1 LLLQQRREA
10 PRHARVFA
18 PSCRPIA
25 PVAVVRARLPLHFD
39 VSHNGDTRVL
49 VECWSLGIPEVPAF
63 AGGGVPIALDDPP
76 PTFAWVPEKRPS
88 SELLIQSVVEQ
99 MKRPRTD
106 HCTIVIGPAS
116 DDRVQDADQVCLRG
130 RLVLTDQRR
139 QRCLVAFHR
148 LLTWPNERFEAPSS
162 RRVVLARAILAHLEP
177 KKVEACFALDL
188 FKR

>member
-1 LLLQQRREA
+1 MTVTMNRRQVAIPVVRPIAIAVMEFDQVFWREEESARLAVPCLLLQQRREA

-88 SELLIQSVVEQ
+88 SELLIQSVV
-99 MKRPRTD
+99 
-106 HCTIVIGPAS
+106 
-116 DDRVQDADQVCLRG
+116 
-130 RLVLTDQRR
+130 
-139 QRCLVAFHR
+139 
-148 LLTWPNERFEAPSS
+148 
-162 RRVVLARAILAHLEP
+162 
-177 KKVEACFALDL
+177 
-188 FKR
+188 